1 MNRTVC
7 GRTRCMLSHSKSAKH
22 FWGEAVRVAVDLINL
37 SPSAPLDGDVPER
50 VWRGKDVS

>member
-1 MNRTVC
+1 
-7 GRTRCMLSHSKSAKH
+7 MLSHSKSAKH